1 MLRLTSLSPSE
12 WEIVRLVRGEN
23 RVRESVLLQ
32 DSQHQHNCLTS
43 QDYRSLHT
51 PHIVTMSH
59 TPDWGDSVNWPH
71 IYHVMSCQPGMVM
84 IWISPDDDSSSNCV
98 RSLTAGRLDSRR
110 VFLLAAVLTEIIV
123 SGSLVAWL
131 SLLAKCIANN
141 LTERLRCQLINTDT
155 SFIFITL

>member
-1 MLRLTSLSPSE
+1 MLRLTSLSLSE
-12 WEIVRLVRGEN
+12 WEIVRGEN

-51 PHIVTMSH
+51 PHIVTVSH
-59 TPDWGDSVNWPH
+59 TWDWVNWPH

-84 IWISPDDDSSSNCV
+84 IWISPDDDSSSRMKV

-110 VFLLAAVLTEIIV
+110 VCRVFLLAAVLTEIIL